1 LSRAVVIAAAPNGAR
16 LQKSDHPAVPI
27 TRHEIVRSCADCVAA
42 GATLLHVHLRD
53 ADGKHLLDAAGA
65 RDLEAEIVKELG
77 SDVVVQTT
85 TEAFGIYAAGQQ
97 LEFLK
102 AARPSA
108 ASLAWREITRPGV
121 TRSELAQVLAWCVR
135 ERIAVQ
141 YILYDTADLQ
151 SFRTAVEEGIVP
163 EAHPHVL
170 FVVGR
175 YQSDVPSDAR
185 ALPGMLSSGLATS
198 SWMACAFG
206 VAGYEVLYAA
216 ALLHGHVRIGFE
228 NGTTLPDGQVAP
240 DNAALVTV
248 LRKTVEAMGLRIAN
262 ASECRTLFAPV

>member
-1 LSRAVVIAAAPNGAR
+1 MSRAVVIAAAPNGAR

-27 TRHEIVRSCADCVAA
+27 SRHEIVRSCADCVAA

-108 ASLAWREITRPGV
+108 ASLAWREITRPDV
-121 TRSELAQVLAWCVR
+121 TQSELAQVLAWCGR
-135 ERIAVQ
+135 ERIALQ
-141 YILYDTADLQ
+141 YILYDAADLQ
-151 SFRTAVEEGIVP
+151 SFRTAVEDGVVP
-163 EAHPHVL
+163 EVHPHVL
-170 FVVGR
+170 FVIGR
-175 YQSDVPSDAR
+175 YQGAMPSDAR
-185 ALPGMLSSGLATS
+185 ALPGFLPSGFATS

-206 VAGYEVLYAA
+206 AAGYEVLYAA

-228 NGTTLPDGQVAP
+228 NGTILPDGNVAQ
-240 DNAALVTV
+240 DNATLVSAL
-248 LRKTVEAMGLRIAN
+248 RDAFEAMGLRA
-262 ASECRTLFAPV
+262 ASATESRTMFLSA